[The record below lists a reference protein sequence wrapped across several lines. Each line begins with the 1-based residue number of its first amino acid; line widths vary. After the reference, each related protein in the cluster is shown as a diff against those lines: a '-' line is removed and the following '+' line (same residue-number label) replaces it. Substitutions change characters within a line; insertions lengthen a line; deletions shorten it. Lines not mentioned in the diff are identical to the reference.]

1 MKKLILLVLASVFA
15 LFASVICLPER
26 VLATDNSTN
35 AQKLMNSYYNAGKYS
50 KHTEI
55 FYIGA
60 AGGSYDSSCFHA
72 GVGNL
77 IRDTEYVP
85 GNLYM
90 TNSEKT
96 INSGYKD
103 VDGGMAHYK
112 KVGGAEVI
120 DYTVK
125 NTTVEDYYY
134 TLFDLKEVSGWIL
147 DGEKYVLTLTAETA
161 TPWVHFI
168 APLWISN
175 HVSINKVSLYE
186 QADTLILELYGTIL
200 GVVESDTLFAKAT
213 ISYTPDTPDTPDLPD
228 FVIQNFTDS
237 SQLTGDGFF
246 TWKGTLLTTAKKTVG
261 GIEYTGYLFL
271 NSDSGNYIKF
281 NAVQGSTIRII
292 CAAQTDESC
301 IVVNGQEYEVNK
313 EGEVT
318 GASEPVV
325 EYVVPYSGEI
335 TIKPSD
341 SKFYICEISYSAA

>member
-1 MKKLILLVLASVFA
+1 MKKLILLVLAAVFA

-26 VLATDNSTN
+26 VLATDNGTN

-90 TNSEKT
+90 TNSEAT

-103 VDGGMAHYK
+103 IDGGMAHYK
-112 KVGGAEVI
+112 KVEGAEVV

-134 TLFDLKEVSGWIL
+134 TLFDLKDVSGWVL
-147 DGEKYVLTLTAETA
+147 DGEKYALTLTAETA

-175 HVSINKVSLYE
+175 HVSINKVVLYE
-186 QADTLILELYGTIL
+186 QADTLVLELYGTIL

-213 ISYTPDTPDTPDLPD
+213 ISYTPDLI
-228 FVIQNFTDS
+228 IQNFTDE

-246 TWKGTLLTTAKKTVG
+246 AWNGTLRTTAKKTVG

-271 NSDSGNYIKF
+271 NSDAGNYIKF
-281 NAVQGSTIRII
+281 NAVQGSTVRII
-292 CAAQTDESC
+292 CAAQTDESY
-301 IVVNGQEYEVNK
+301 IVVNGEKYMVNT
-313 EGEVT
+313 EGYVT
-318 GASEPVV
+318 GSLDPVV
-325 EYVVPYSGEI
+325 VVYVVPYSGEI
-335 TIKPSD
+335 IVEPSD
-341 SKFYICEISYSAA
+341 SKFYICEISCSAV

>member
-1 MKKLILLVLASVFA
+1 MKKLILLVLAVVFA
-15 LFASVICLPER
+15 IFASVICLPER

-90 TNSEKT
+90 TNSEGT

-103 VDGGMAHYK
+103 VDGDMAHYK
-112 KVGGAEVI
+112 KVGDAEVI

-125 NTTVEDYYY
+125 NTTVEAYYY
-134 TLFDLKEVSGWIL
+134 TLFDLKDVSGWVL

-175 HVSINKVSLYE
+175 HVSINKVDLYE
-186 QADTLILELYGTIL
+186 QADKLVLELYGTIL

-213 ISYTPDTPDTPDLPD
+213 ISYTPDVVT
-228 FVIQNFTDS
+228 QNFTDS

-246 TWKGTLLTTAKKTVG
+246 TWNGV
-261 GIEYTGYLFL
+261 IETNRVLPSGATGYLIL
-271 NSDSGNYIKF
+271 NSKANHELSF
-281 NAVQGSTIRII
+281 EAV
-292 CAAQTDESC
+292 A
-301 IVVNGQEYEVNK
+301 
-313 EGEVT
+313 
-318 GASEPVV
+318 GASVKIIYFGSGDDAEINIEGVSYTVSAIGDEIVHIVQASGVV
-325 EYVVPYSGEI
+325 TIQAVAKVV
-335 TIKPSD
+335 
-341 SKFYICEISYSAA
+341 YIDHISYTLIS

>member
-1 MKKLILLVLASVFA
+1 MKKLILLALAAVFA
-15 LFASVICLPER
+15 LSISVICLPEK

-90 TNSEKT
+90 TNSEGT

-112 KVGGAEVI
+112 KVGGAEVV

-134 TLFDLKEVSGWIL
+134 TLFDLKDVSGWVL
-147 DGEKYVLTLTAETA
+147 DGEKYALTLTAETA

-175 HVSINKVSLYE
+175 HVSINKVVLHE
-186 QADTLILELYGTIL
+186 QADTLVLELYGTIL

-213 ISYTPDTPDTPDLPD
+213 ISYTPDVVIPDV
-228 FVIQNFTDS
+228 VIQNFTDAS
-237 SQLTGDGFF
+237 HDGFF
-246 TWKGTLLTTAKKTVG
+246 TWNGV
-261 GIEYTGYLFL
+261 IETNKVLPNGETGYLIL
-271 NSDSGNYIKF
+271 NSRANHELSF
-281 NAVQGSTIRII
+281 EAV
-292 CAAQTDESC
+292 A
-301 IVVNGQEYEVNK
+301 
-313 EGEVT
+313 
-318 GASEPVV
+318 GASVKIIYFGSGDGAVINIEGLSYTVSADGDEIVHIVQASGVV
-325 EYVVPYSGEI
+325 
-335 TIKPSD
+335 TIKAVE
-341 SKFYICEISYSAA
+341 KAVYIDHISYTLIS

>member
-134 TLFDLKEVSGWIL
+134 TLFDLKEVSGWVL

>member
-1 MKKLILLVLASVFA
+1 MKKLILLGLAAVFA
-15 LFASVICLPER
+15 FFASVICLPER
-26 VLATDNSTN
+26 VLATDNGTN

-90 TNSEKT
+90 TNSEAT

-112 KVGGAEVI
+112 KVEGAEVV

-125 NTTVEDYYY
+125 NTTVEAYYY
-134 TLFDLKEVSGWIL
+134 TLFDLKDVSGWVL
-147 DGEKYVLTLTAETA
+147 DGEKYALTLTAETA

-175 HVSINKVSLYE
+175 HVSINKVVLYE
-186 QADTLILELYGTIL
+186 QADTLVLELYGTIL

-213 ISYTPDTPDTPDLPD
+213 ISYTPDV
-228 FVIQNFTDS
+228 VIQNFTDS

-246 TWKGTLLTTAKKTVG
+246 TWNGTLRTTAKKTVG
-261 GIEYTGYLFL
+261 GTEYTGYLFL
-271 NSDSGNYIKF
+271 NSASGNYIKF
-281 NAVQGSTIRII
+281 NAVQGSTVRII
-292 CAAQTDESC
+292 CAAQTDESY
-301 IVVNGQEYEVNK
+301 IVVNGEKYMVNT
-313 EGEVT
+313 EGYVT
-318 GASEPVV
+318 GSLDPVV
-325 EYVVPYSGEI
+325 VVYVVPYSGEI
-335 TIKPSD
+335 IVEPSD
-341 SKFYICEISYSAA
+341 SKFYICEISCSAV

>member
-1 MKKLILLVLASVFA
+1 MKKLILLVLAVVFA
-15 LFASVICLPER
+15 IFASVICLPEK
-26 VLATDNSTN
+26 VSATDNSTN

-85 GNLYM
+85 DKLYM
-90 TNSEKT
+90 TNSEGT

-112 KVGGAEVI
+112 KVDGEEVI

-134 TLFDLKEVSGWIL
+134 TLFDLKDVSGWVL
-147 DGEKYVLTLTAETA
+147 DGEKYTLTLTAETA

-186 QADTLILELYGTIL
+186 QAGKLVLELYGTIL

-213 ISYTPDTPDTPDLPD
+213 ISYTPDL
-228 FVIQNFTDS
+228 VIQNFTDE

-246 TWKGTLLTTAKKTVG
+246 TWNGTLRTTAKKTVG

-271 NSDSGNYIKF
+271 NSGAGNYIKF

-292 CAAQTDESC
+292 CAGQTDESY
-301 IVVNGQEYEVNK
+301 IVVNGQEYMVNK
-313 EGEVT
+313 EGYVT

-325 EYVVPYSGEI
+325 EYVVPYDGEI
-335 TIKPSD
+335 KIEPSD

>member
-1 MKKLILLVLASVFA
+1 MKKLILLGLAAVFA
-15 LFASVICLPER
+15 FFASVICLPEK
-26 VLATDNSTN
+26 VSATDNSTN

-90 TNSEKT
+90 TNSEAT

-125 NTTVEDYYY
+125 NTTVEAYYY
-134 TLFDLKEVSGWIL
+134 TLFDLKDVSGWVL

-175 HVSINKVSLYE
+175 HVSINKVDLYE
-186 QADTLILELYGTIL
+186 QAGKLVLELYGTIL

-213 ISYTPDTPDTPDLPD
+213 ISYTPD
-228 FVIQNFTDS
+228 VIIQNFTDS

-246 TWKGTLLTTAKKTVG
+246 TWNGTLRTTAKKTVG

-271 NSDSGNYIKF
+271 NSDAGNYIKF
-281 NAVQGSTIRII
+281 NAVQGSTVRII
-292 CAAQTDESC
+292 CAGLTDESYLF
-301 IVVNGQEYEVNK
+301 VNGQEYVVNK

-335 TIKPSD
+335 IIEPYR
-341 SKFYICEISYSAA
+341 SKFYICEISYSAV

>member
-1 MKKLILLVLASVFA
+1 MKKLILLVLAAVFA
-15 LFASVICLPER
+15 IFASVICLPER

-35 AQKLMNSYYNAGKYS
+35 AQKLMNTYYNAGKYS

-112 KVGGAEVI
+112 KVDGAEVV

-125 NTTVEDYYY
+125 NTTVEEYYY
-134 TLFDLKEVSGWIL
+134 TLFDLKDVSGWVL
-147 DGEKYVLTLTAETA
+147 DGKKYVLTLTAETA

-175 HVSINKVSLYE
+175 HVSINKVGLYE
-186 QADTLILELYGTIL
+186 QADTLVLELYGTIL

-213 ISYTPDTPDTPDLPD
+213 ISYIPI
-228 FVIQNFTDS
+228 IQNFTDS